1 MKIVPTEL
9 PGVVL
14 VESPVYRDDRGYF
27 MEIWNRDRYAPL
39 GLPDRFVQDN
49 ISSSGPGVLRGLHY
63 QHPEPQGKLISVLE
77 GSIYDVAVDIRVG
90 SPTFG
95 RWVGVELT
103 AGQGRQVYIPEGF
116 AHGFAVTDGPALV
129 LYQCTNTYNPRFE
142 GSIRWDDPDL
152 AIAWPSDKPVLS
164 PKDQEALPLRR
175 IPEDRL
181 PRYHAPGDVS

>member
-9 PGVVL
+9 PGVVI
-14 VESPVYRDDRGYF
+14 VESPLYRDDRGYF
-27 MEIWNRDRYAPL
+27 MELWNRDRYAPL

-49 ISSSGPGVLRGLHY
+49 ISSSSAGVLRGLHY

-77 GSIYDVAVDIRVG
+77 GSIYDVAVDIRGG

-103 AGQGRQVYIPEGF
+103 AGRGRQVYIPEGF
-116 AHGFAVTDGPALV
+116 AHGFAVTAGPALV
-129 LYQCTNTYNPRFE
+129 LYQCTSTYNPRFE

-152 AIAWPSDKPVLS
+152 GIAWPTPAPVLS
-164 PKDQEALPLRR
+164 PKDRAAPPLGEV
-175 IPEDRL
+175 PEGHL
-181 PRYHAPGDVS
+181 PRYPAPGRGT

>member
-1 MKIVPTEL
+1 MKTVPTEL
-9 PGVVL
+9 PGVVI

-27 MEIWNRDRYAPL
+27 LELWNRDRYAPL
-39 GLPDRFVQDN
+39 DLPDRFVQDN
-49 ISSSGPGVLRGLHY
+49 ISSSAPGVLRGLHY

-95 RWVGVELT
+95 RWVGVELI
-103 AGQGRQVYIPEGF
+103 AGRGRQVYVPEGF

-129 LYQCTNTYNPRFE
+129 LYQCTNTYNPRCE

-152 AIAWPSDKPVLS
+152 AIAWPTADPTLS
-164 PKDQEALPLRR
+164 PKDREAPPLGR
-175 IPEDRL
+175 IPRERL
-181 PRYHAPGDVS
+181 PRCALPGKAP